1 MQQQIELK
9 FLYFIIIHM
18 FRVGS
23 LVFHSFCGIANIA
36 ATAKLLKLPEVLV
49 LRKMQILLV

>member
-1 MQQQIELK
+1 
-9 FLYFIIIHM
+9 M

-36 ATAKLLKLPEVLV
+36 ATVKLLKHTEV
-49 LRKMQILLV
+49 

>member
-1 MQQQIELK
+1 MRQQIELK

-49 LRKMQILLV
+49 RKMQILLV

>member
-1 MQQQIELK
+1 MQQIELK